1 MFSEFDYLSNQIKSP
16 IVKWNE
22 ILFSLPKM
30 MTISHIKVELSDQK
44 WKKVYLP
51 TVHVSPTQM
60 YYQMRYAPHE
70 THIISVDM
78 SQANIIWI
86 HPILAHRNKFGNHLK
101 NPSIKRTFLF
111 LTFYDS
117 RDIQEESQIIYLLW
131 HCDGVLVGDTL
142 TNGTMW
148 CSVVCV
154 WCSVVCVCTYFQ
166 PRESCDKA
174 NNIFTSMHLLC
185 LSCVW

>member
-1 MFSEFDYLSNQIKSP
+1 MP
-16 IVKWNE
+16 
-22 ILFSLPKM
+22 
-30 MTISHIKVELSDQK
+30 
-44 WKKVYLP
+44 
-51 TVHVSPTQM
+51 
-60 YYQMRYAPHE
+60 PHE

-86 HPILAHRNKFGNHLK
+86 HPIFAHRNKFGNHLK

-154 WCSVVCVCTYFQ
+154 VQCSMCVCVPIFNH
-166 PRESCDKA
+166 EKA
-174 NNIFTSMHLLC
+174 ATRQIIYSQACICFAFLVSGDFVLHVDSPVHTPSRQTKNN
-185 LSCVW
+185 